1 MDVWGGVRPRLFTP
15 GEVNQLI
22 PALEDLLGVLG
33 DRMQERAEVAELI
46 QDMEAYWG
54 ERAPTEKNPEVGK
67 YKELRA
73 TRDRLTKGIQG
84 SLESVETLGGH
95 LKSAEMGLVDF
106 LHQRGDE
113 VVYLCWRRGER
124 EVGFW
129 HAVGE
134 GVAQRHPLDD

>member
-22 PALEDLLGVLG
+22 PALEDLLGGLG

-54 ERAPTEKNPEVGK
+54 ERAPTEENPEVGK
-67 YKELRA
+67 YNELRA
-73 TRDRLTKGIQG
+73 TQERLAKGIQG
-84 SLESVETLGGH
+84 SLESIEALGGH
-95 LKSAEMGLVDF
+95 LKSVEMGLVDF
-106 LHQRGDE
+106 LHQMGDE

-129 HAVGE
+129 HGVGE
-134 GVAQRHPLDD
+134 GLAQRHPLDD